1 MLNIYFLYL
10 TLTFENIEEHCLV
23 WETNTMVDI
32 EELKVSIEENSS
44 SPIEE
49 KTEAS
54 LFKICS
60 IKMSNE
66 KKETLWKTEAK
77 TLNNNDEEVIVHL
90 PSSIL
95 QEPVIVREIKFSTGS
110 EAIEKLRLT
119 QNIRLHDNLVEQ
131 WDFSFGFC
139 IPFSTN
145 TWEQMIIADEN
156 TMDPSILSG
165 NVTIETTFYNE
176 HVVLSSSLWRVF
188 YT

>member
-1 MLNIYFLYL
+1 
-10 TLTFENIEEHCLV
+10 
-23 WETNTMVDI
+23 MVEI
-32 EELKVSIEENSS
+32 EELKVSIEEASS
-44 SPIEE
+44 SPVE
-49 KTEAS
+49 KTEAA

-66 KKETLWKTEAK
+66 KKETLWETG

-95 QEPVIVREIKFSTGS
+95 QEPVIVREIKFSTGD

-119 QNIRLHDNLVEQ
+119 QNIRLHGNLVEQ

-176 HVVLSSSLWRVF
+176 NVVLSSSVWRVF

>member
-1 MLNIYFLYL
+1 
-10 TLTFENIEEHCLV
+10 
-23 WETNTMVDI
+23 MVDI
-32 EELKVSIEENSS
+32 EELKVSIEENRVDIEELKVGKEENSS
-44 SPIEE
+44 SPNE
-49 KTEAS
+49 KTES
-54 LFKICS
+54 TLFKICS

-66 KKETLWKTEAK
+66 KNETLWKSETS
-77 TLNNNDEEVIVHL
+77 TLNNNDDEVIVHL

-119 QNIRLHDNLVEQ
+119 QNIRLQGNLVEQ

-165 NVTIETTFYNE
+165 NVTIETIFYNE
-176 HVVLSSSLWRVF
+176 DAELSRSVWRVF

>member
-1 MLNIYFLYL
+1 
-10 TLTFENIEEHCLV
+10 
-23 WETNTMVDI
+23 MVDI
-32 EELKVSIEENSS
+32 EELKVSIEENRVDIEELKVGKEENSS
-44 SPIEE
+44 SPNE
-49 KTEAS
+49 KTES
-54 LFKICS
+54 TLFKICS

-66 KKETLWKTEAK
+66 KNETLWKSETS
-77 TLNNNDEEVIVHL
+77 TLNNNDDEVIVHL

-119 QNIRLHDNLVEQ
+119 QNIRLHGNLVEQ

-165 NVTIETTFYNE
+165 NVTIETIFYNE
-176 HVVLSSSLWRVF
+176 DAELSRSVWRVF